1 MSDFIQLLDGAK
13 SAASAELMRAELSER
28 LMYCDVIAKLED
40 AIVIAKRIRYART
53 TRVVFAE
60 GLDDASCILVKQ
72 AASR

>member
-1 MSDFIQLLDGAK
+1 
-13 SAASAELMRAELSER
+13 MRAELSER